1 MRIAHRANH
10 ASISSGVTNSL
21 IARAI
26 QPSRDRMDETFTS
39 TLFGAAPVKPR
50 LESADASLRRVSRA
64 LERIKSH
71 YTEPLK
77 VAELAALVGMSPS
90 AFHAHF
96 KLATSLSPLNYLKTL
111 RLEKS
116 RDLMLTTLPRVHD
129 AARAVGYVSASQFS
143 REYSRLFGA
152 PPLRDIRRLRA
163 AMSERHSE

>member
-1 MRIAHRANH
+1 
-10 ASISSGVTNSL
+10 
-21 IARAI
+21 
-26 QPSRDRMDETFTS
+26 
-39 TLFGAAPVKPR
+39 
-50 LESADASLRRVSRA
+50 
-64 LERIKSH
+64 
-71 YTEPLK
+71 
-77 VAELAALVGMSPS
+77 MSPS

-163 AMSERHSE
+163 AMSDRNSQ